1 MGPWG
6 PRVPLGVSGDWSQ
19 PVAAGVSAPLCAPPP
34 PPQQLHARYVLNL
47 LHETRKHLVQ
57 LPNINR
63 VSTRYS
69 EEVTVCGKRGPSWL
83 HALDASQRA
92 GPGGVG
98 REGRGSDSARGAR
111 VCGNRRCRCGEALR
125 GRRAWALLSRAVQP
139 LPPSEGLPPDR
150 NAVCRDSAHVLRFSF
165 MLTHLVGTDVPV
177 VGDADYRTPHCHLAL
192 QVHTQPALG
201 SCLPWNVLNIF
212 KLISK
217 V

>member
-1 MGPWG
+1 M
-6 PRVPLGVSGDWSQ
+6 
-19 PVAAGVSAPLCAPPP
+19 AAGVSTPLCLPPP

-69 EEVTVCGKRGPSWL
+69 EEVTVCGKRGRSWL
-83 HALDASQRA
+83 HRLDESQRA

-98 REGRGSDSARGAR
+98 REGR
-111 VCGNRRCRCGEALR
+111 CGQRSRMRPSVRKQAVQVP
-125 GRRAWALLSRAVQP
+125 RRAAGPESWALLSQAMRP
-139 LPPSEGLPPDR
+139 LPPTEGLLPDR
-150 NAVCRDSAHVLRFSF
+150 NAVCRDSSHVLRFSF

-192 QVHTQPALG
+192 QAHTQPALG
-201 SCLPWNVLNIF
+201 SCLPWSVLKIF
-212 KLISK
+212 KLISN